1 MAPLIAEHWGG
12 GVEVAVATAL
22 VQRNHC
28 WLVVISEGDAIQVP
42 SETVRTC
49 PLPLVPDTVGLY
61 VATGALVMIAVEAV
75 KTVVLPKELIAST
88 RARRYFPISELLT
101 SVCVVAVEG
110 EISLHPVGTS
120 MVVAAE
126 STWLV
131 QTNHW

>member
-1 MAPLIAEHWGG
+1 M
-12 GVEVAVATAL
+12 
-22 VQRNHC
+22 
-28 WLVVISEGDAIQVP
+28 
-42 SETVRTC
+42 
-49 PLPLVPDTVGLY
+49 PLVPDTVGLY